1 MKLIVGLGNPGKEYH
16 ETRHNAGFMVLD
28 RLARRHGLSGAK
40 EKFHAGVLEGRIRNE
55 QVLLMQ
61 PTTYM
66 NRSGLAVGEATRFYH
81 LPNESVMV
89 VVDDIALPVG
99 SIRLRASGSPGGHN
113 GLADIQRALASG
125 EYPRLRVGIG
135 APMIDGHKIPQREYV
150 LGAFTA
156 EQRKALD
163 PALDLAAEA
172 LECWITDGLAAAMNR
187 YNRSADGEGENDTK
201 KTTANKND

>member
-1 MKLIVGLGNPGKEYH
+1 MKLVVGLGNPGKEYH

-66 NRSGLAVGEATRFYH
+66 NRSGLAVGEATRFYR

-163 PALDLAAEA
+163 PALDLAAQA
-172 LECWITDGLAAAMNR
+172 IECWVTDGLAAAMNR